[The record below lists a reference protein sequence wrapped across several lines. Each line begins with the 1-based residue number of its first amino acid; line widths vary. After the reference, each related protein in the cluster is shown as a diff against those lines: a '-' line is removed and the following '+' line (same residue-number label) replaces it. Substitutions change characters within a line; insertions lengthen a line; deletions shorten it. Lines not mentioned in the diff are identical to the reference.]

1 MRVRM
6 VPAPARAAAL
16 LLGAALL
23 ASCVTEVPEVA
34 ADLTPAEY
42 FQRAQEATAR
52 QAYQLALRWYAAFR
66 QRYADDPSAEQTAR
80 LLWAEYETAFLYHKM
95 DDDET
100 ALRLLR
106 QLVRRYELPAAADY
120 PPGPRILAQRVI
132 RELDPAAADAGAEA
146 APEAQI
152 P

>member
-6 VPAPARAAAL
+6 VAAPVRAALILA
-16 LLGAALL
+16 GAAAL
-23 ASCVTEVPEVA
+23 ASCVTERPERA

-52 QAYQLALRWYAAFR
+52 QAYDLALRWYAAFR
-66 QRYADDPSAEQTAR
+66 ERFADNPAGEHTAR

-95 DDDET
+95 DDDAT

-106 QLVRRYELPAAADY
+106 ELVRRYELPAAAGY
-120 PPGPRILAQRVI
+120 PPGPNVLAQRVI
-132 RELDPAAADAGAEA
+132 RELDPS
-146 APEAQI
+146 
-152 P
+152 